1 MVAAAATVVRAE
13 PSALL
18 ATAATSL
25 TSCFAFAAFASAFVS
40 SSAAFGD

>member
-1 MVAAAATVVRAE
+1 MAVAAANVVEAE
-13 PSALL
+13 PSVLL
-18 ATAATSL
+18 ASAATSL